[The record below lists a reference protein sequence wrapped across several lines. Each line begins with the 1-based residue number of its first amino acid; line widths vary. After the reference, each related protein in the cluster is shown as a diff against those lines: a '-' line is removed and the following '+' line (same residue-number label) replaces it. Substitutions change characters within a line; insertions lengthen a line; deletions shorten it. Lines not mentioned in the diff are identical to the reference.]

1 MRVRAIIYGAAL
13 ASTVL
18 PAAAALPAAAQGTLE
33 DYRRAADV
41 RQRLDGLTVG
51 VAGAPTWIDGSSRF
65 WYRLSVVGG
74 HEFVVVD
81 AETREKAP
89 AFDHAGIAGGL
100 SAATG
105 REYDAVTLPFRAFE
119 YVEDGRAI
127 EVGAAGGR
135 WTCSL
140 DDFGC
145 EAVEETGGGGRGGG
159 GGGFG
164 SFPVDRNDGPP
175 RVSPDGRTEAFI
187 TTTTSRSGPW
197 PGRRG
202 RGRGAVAAARR
213 PARCSAT
220 TAPRAIPTSFS
231 RSAGRR
237 TRSGWSPTGGAL
249 DTTARSTSSCRPP
262 RTGCSP
268 GWTRCSTASRAT
280 CSTSTGPCSSTSRSA
295 RRCRSTTRSSERV
308 PDLVGG
314 VEGRRAGVHIR
325 VQPAR
330 PPGVPRHRGGCGDGR
345 GAGRRLRGG
354 AHLLQ
359 LPPDAHQLAG
369 LGEAVPP
376 RHRRRA
382 GGSSGC
388 RSGTGGT
395 TSTCTT
401 ASPAG

>member
-18 PAAAALPAAAQGTLE
+18 PAAAARPAAAQGTLE

-51 VAGAPTWIDGSSRF
+51 VAGAPTWINGTSRF

-81 AETREKAP
+81 AETREKTP

-145 EAVEETGGGGRGGG
+145 AAVEETGGGGRGGG

-164 SFPVDRNDGPP
+164 SFPVDRNEGPP

-187 TTTTSRSGPW
+187 HNYNVAIRPVAGEAGCGARSMT
-197 PGRRG
+197 
-202 RGRGAVAAARR
+202 VMVKAAA
-213 PARCSAT
+213 AD
-220 TAPRAIPTSFS
+220 
-231 RSAGRR
+231 RSP
-237 TRSGWSPTGGAL
+237 SLAL
-249 DTTARSTSSCRPP
+249 MA
-262 RTGCSP
+262 
-268 GWTRCSTASRAT
+268 TRCAPSGAS
-280 CSTSTGPCSSTSRSA
+280 SSTRPSTMPASA
-295 RRCRSTTRSSERV
+295 SN
-308 PDLVGG
+308 
-314 VEGRRAGVHIR
+314 
-325 VQPAR
+325 AR
-330 PPGVPRHRGGCGDGR
+330 PDGRPSTEMRGGPPSSKASMPN
-345 GAGRRLRGG
+345 GAML
-354 AHLLQ
+354 
-359 LPPDAHQLAG
+359 
-369 LGEAVPP
+369 
-376 RHRRRA
+376 
-382 GGSSGC
+382 
-388 RSGTGGT
+388 
-395 TSTCTT
+395 
-401 ASPAG
+401 SPWR